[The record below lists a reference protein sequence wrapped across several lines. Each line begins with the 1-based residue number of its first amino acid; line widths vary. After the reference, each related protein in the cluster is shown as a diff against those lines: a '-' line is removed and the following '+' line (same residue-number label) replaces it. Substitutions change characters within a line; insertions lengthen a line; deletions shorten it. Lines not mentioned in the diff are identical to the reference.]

1 MAMNDHATA
10 KYRIIADSGGS
21 RYRFFCDVSGMVL
34 CTTKPVRGDTQEE
47 ELKMAWETEG
57 KQHFNRCAKCGKWV
71 SDPMLTPICCSVS
84 TVRHGRRNPTTA
96 PIAAKRSP
104 ALTGSVKPA
113 ERAFVT
119 GRWQDDSRKTGAP
132 PSAEYGVLR
141 LRSIS
146 YEEDPG
152 MHTLRHP
159 IADREP
165 FLRRMRTPS
174 AGQNLIRPVS
184 GAA

>member
-71 SDPMLTPICCSVS
+71 SDPMYNADMLQCVDC
-84 TVRHGRRNPTTA
+84 A
-96 PIAAKRSP
+96 PWQE
-104 ALTGSVKPA
+104 KPNYCTHCGKKISGTDRFCEA
-113 ERAFVT
+113 CGT
-119 GRWQDDSRKTGAP
+119 
-132 PSAEYGVLR
+132 R
-141 LRSIS
+141 LR
-146 YEEDPG
+146 YGEV
-152 MHTLRHP
+152 
-159 IADREP
+159 
-165 FLRRMRTPS
+165 
-174 AGQNLIRPVS
+174 AG
-184 GAA
+184 